1 MSELNLPLLRE
12 CVEWAEM
19 EAKQGPW
26 SHWYQGCWAI
36 PYEEVMS
43 HRGVTLGEGQTACG
57 TAYCIAGY
65 AAYSQGMVTPDGTAL
80 DISIVSAKCPD
91 LPYVAFQELGAHL
104 LGLTQDEGDRLFRG
118 TNTIEQVREIA
129 EGICAD
135 HGVML

>member
-26 SHWYQGCWAI
+26 SHWYQGCWAL
-36 PYEEVMS
+36 PFEEVMS

-65 AAYSQGMVTPDGTAL
+65 AVYSQGLVAGRGTVLNMPMV
-80 DISIVSAKCPD
+80 SEKCPGVEC
-91 LPYVAFQELGAHL
+91 PTFEKVGTHL
-104 LGLTQDEGDRLFRG
+104 LGLTWDEASRLFSG
-118 TNTIEQVREIA
+118 MNTIEQVREIA